1 MPQPWDT
8 SSPIMASSV
17 SKILGLTD
25 ILFFVSGKSM
35 SKSSTAIRRSLLHL
49 LLFSMSC
56 CSCYIAPLTP
66 TNPLFGYLTL
76 ANLQPVQCAMSR
88 CMVERRLY
96 SLFSQSCLQDNCS
109 WSNCF
114 NFQDSCKTECC
125 SLCSHTLPPNHP
137 IFIFLLHFQTATG
150 VANQNR
156 FGGSFNA
163 LVR

>member
-1 MPQPWDT
+1 
-8 SSPIMASSV
+8 MASSV
-17 SKILGLTD
+17 SKILDLID

-35 SKSSTAIRRSLLHL
+35 SKSSTAIRRSLCIS
-49 LLFSMSC
+49 FSSLC
-56 CSCYIAPLTP
+56 HAVVVIIAPLTP
-66 TNPLFGYLTL
+66 TNPPFGYLTL
-76 ANLQPVQCAMSR
+76 ANLQPVQCAGSR

-109 WSNCF
+109 WSIGF

-125 SLCSHTLPPNHP
+125 SLCSHTPPPNHP
-137 IFIFLLHFQTATG
+137 IFIFLLHIQTATG

>member
-1 MPQPWDT
+1 
-8 SSPIMASSV
+8 MASSV
-17 SKILGLTD
+17 SKILDLTD

-35 SKSSTAIRRSLLHL
+35 SKSSTAIRRSLCIS
-49 LLFSMSC
+49 FSSLC
-56 CSCYIAPLTP
+56 HAVVVIIAPLTP
-66 TNPLFGYLTL
+66 TNPPFGYLTL
-76 ANLQPVQCAMSR
+76 ANLQPVQCAGSR

-109 WSNCF
+109 WSIGF

-125 SLCSHTLPPNHP
+125 SLCSHTPPPNHP

>member
-1 MPQPWDT
+1 
-8 SSPIMASSV
+8 MASSV
-17 SKILGLTD
+17 SKILDLTD

-35 SKSSTAIRRSLLHL
+35 SKSSTAIRRSLCIS
-49 LLFSMSC
+49 FSSLC
-56 CSCYIAPLTP
+56 HAVVVIIAPLTP
-66 TNPLFGYLTL
+66 ANPPFGYLTL
-76 ANLQPVQCAMSR
+76 ANLQPVECAGSR

-109 WSNCF
+109 WSIGF

-125 SLCSHTLPPNHP
+125 SLCSHTPPPNHP
-137 IFIFLLHFQTATG
+137 IFIFLLHFRTATG

-163 LVR
+163 LAR